1 MKTNQPNRHS
11 ERSAAESRNLFF
23 NRHQLFCLLLMSMFI
38 AAGCKK
44 KEPEP
49 QQQAEQAEVK
59 AEEKPTQPPVD
70 KAPPGPVESPGG
82 KAAPSFTLQDLN
94 GKPVSLS
101 DFKGKVIVLDF
112 WATWCPPC
120 VMEIP
125 HFIELYEQYKDQG
138 FAMVGISLDS
148 QGVSVVKSFV
158 RKYQVNY
165 PILMTDGQV
174 DKAYGGITYI
184 PTTFV
189 IDSAGNIRQKY
200 IGYQE
205 KAVFETDIKALLAEA
220 KAPS

>member
-1 MKTNQPNRHS
+1 MKLRK
-11 ERSAAESRNLFF
+11 
-23 NRHQLFCLLLMSMFI
+23 LFCLILVLMFI

-49 QQQAEQAEVK
+49 TQQAEVK
-59 AEEKPTQPPVD
+59 AEEKTTQPLAD
-70 KAPPGPVESPGG
+70 KAPPGPSA
-82 KAAPSFTLQDLN
+82 KSAPSFTLQDLN
-94 GKPVSLS
+94 GKQVSLS
-101 DFKGKVIVLDF
+101 DFKGKVVVLDF

-125 HFIELYEQYKDQG
+125 HFIELYEQYKEQG
-138 FAMVGISLDS
+138 FAMVGISVDR
-148 QGVSVVKSFV
+148 GGISVVKSFA

-174 DKAYGGITYI
+174 DKAYGGIPSI

-200 IGYQE
+200 VGYRE
-205 KAVFETDIKALLAEA
+205 KAIFEADIKALLEEA

>member
-1 MKTNQPNRHS
+1 MKLRK
-11 ERSAAESRNLFF
+11 LFY
-23 NRHQLFCLLLMSMFI
+23 LILVLMLI
-38 AAGCKK
+38 VAGCKK

-49 QQQAEQAEVK
+49 QQQEQANVE
-59 AEEKPTQPPVD
+59 AEEKSTQPPVD

-82 KAAPSFTLQDLN
+82 KSAPSFTLQDLN

-120 VMEIP
+120 VMEMP

-138 FAMVGISLDS
+138 FAMVGISLDH
-148 QGVSVVKSFV
+148 QGISVVKSFV

-165 PILMTDGQV
+165 PILMTDGRV
-174 DKAYGGITYI
+174 DKAYGGIPSI

-200 IGYQE
+200 VGYRD
-205 KAVFETDIKALLAEA
+205 KAVFEADIKAFLAEA

>member
-1 MKTNQPNRHS
+1 MKLRK
-11 ERSAAESRNLFF
+11 LFY
-23 NRHQLFCLLLMSMFI
+23 LILVLTFI

-70 KAPPGPVESPGG
+70 KAPPGPVERPGG

-94 GKPVSLS
+94 GKTVSLS

-125 HFIELYEQYKDQG
+125 HFIELYDQYKDQG
-138 FAMVGISLDS
+138 FEMVGISLDH
-148 QGVSVVKSFV
+148 QGISVVKSFV

-165 PILMTDGQV
+165 TILMTDGRV
-174 DKAYGGITYI
+174 DKAYGGIPGI

-189 IDSAGNIRQKY
+189 IDAAGNIRQKY
-200 IGYQE
+200 VGYRD
-205 KAVFETDIKALLAEA
+205 KAVFEADIKALLAEA